1 MATSGYING
10 VFYPNLVVCGTNISS
25 EPNQYVLKE
34 KEADRSLF
42 GDHVKLLIFVDN
54 TNTNGEFITSG
65 YEPHRRTPE
74 IWCCGGDYLQ
84 QKEKIQK
91 KNRKCPHEGVE
102 GVLGVLK

>member
-34 KEADRSLF
+34 KNADRSLF

-54 TNTNGEFITSG
+54 RNTNGEFITSG
-65 YEPHRRTPE
+65 YEPHRR
-74 IWCCGGDYLQ
+74 GGDYLQ